1 MKNVD
6 ISNILF
12 SIFSTN
18 IITYPVKNKINPITL
33 SDKKLKELLEEKSI
47 LKPNKLIR
55 AKSAIN
61 INELIPKKLIGK
73 YIIDKTKINNIN
85 NLIFKKEKNYEN
97 IKVDTRKS
105 LQELMKDFIVI
116 KSSPLIKN
124 KNLFYKLINDKNIKS
139 SEEPYKKYLYDKMK
153 IENAKK
159 MKEIENKYIME
170 SKRQK
175 RLKYE
180 NDIRNKYQ
188 GLDFS
193 KQRKRELFMEKYIRS
208 KKYEKIE
215 DKKRNETNEFDI
227 KFFTKQFEFEVNEK
241 KYPFLDSKNKGFV
254 PSNKYNAF
262 KERFKIFN
270 WNLKENPDYSN
281 LIKYISNK

>member
-1 MKNVD
+1 
-6 ISNILF
+6 
-12 SIFSTN
+12 
-18 IITYPVKNKINPITL
+18 
-33 SDKKLKELLEEKSI
+33 
-47 LKPNKLIR
+47 
-55 AKSAIN
+55 
-61 INELIPKKLIGK
+61 
-73 YIIDKTKINNIN
+73 
-85 NLIFKKEKNYEN
+85 
-97 IKVDTRKS
+97 
-105 LQELMKDFIVI
+105 MKDFIVI

-215 DKKRNETNEFDI
+215 DTKRNETNEFDI
-227 KFFTKQFEFEVNEK
+227 IFFTKQFEFEVNEK

-281 LIKYISNK
+281 LINYISNK